1 MDSGGIGGLEAVS
14 SREANGVR
22 DGTGGRA
29 DGSTGS
35 AQPSAK
41 NNVARLLPISYSKPG
56 LK

>member
-41 NNVARLLPISYSKPG
+41 NNAARLLPISYSKPG
-56 LK
+56 L